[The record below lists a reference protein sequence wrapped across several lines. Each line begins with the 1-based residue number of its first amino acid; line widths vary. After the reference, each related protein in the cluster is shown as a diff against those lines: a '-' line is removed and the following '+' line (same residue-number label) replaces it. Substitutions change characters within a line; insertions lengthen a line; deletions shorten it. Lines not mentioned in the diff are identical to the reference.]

1 MHTLSGTDFLEASL
15 KKTKIVFCIQ
25 TNYEIYVKPLNAL
38 IASCDIKQMHP
49 EDLKTVWLCCDCKRN
64 FLFHSDVEDH
74 KKQFNHA
81 RVMVCN
87 ISETARSPTMF
98 IRGRIS
104 IGFKL
109 NNKTSRIVI
118 EYQYYP
124 STAAIEYVNVIYTDK
139 QLQSKVEDDPE
150 MMKNI
155 DNYLRRVLNKRS
167 ASLQKTC

>member
-1 MHTLSGTDFLEASL
+1 
-15 KKTKIVFCIQ
+15 
-25 TNYEIYVKPLNAL
+25 
-38 IASCDIKQMHP
+38 MHP
-49 EDLKTVWLCCDCKRN
+49 EDLKTVWLCCECKRN

-74 KKQFNHA
+74 RREFNHL
-81 RVMVCN
+81 RVMLCN
-87 ISETARSPTMF
+87 ISETAKSPMIF

-124 STAAIEYVNVIYTDK
+124 STHTIRYVNVLYSDK
-139 QLQSKVEDDPE
+139 KLQSRIEGDLQ

-155 DNYLRRVLNKRS
+155 DNYLRKVLNKG
-167 ASLQKTC
+167 

>member
-1 MHTLSGTDFLEASL
+1 
-15 KKTKIVFCIQ
+15 
-25 TNYEIYVKPLNAL
+25 
-38 IASCDIKQMHP
+38 MHP
-49 EDLKTVWLCCDCKRN
+49 EDLKTVWLCCECRRN

-74 KKQFNHA
+74 RKQFNHSK
-81 RVMVCN
+81 VMICN

-109 NNKTSRIVI
+109 NSKTSKIVI

-124 STAAIEYVNVIYTDK
+124 STDTIQYVNVVYSDEK
-139 QLQSKVEDDPE
+139 LQSKIECDPE

-155 DNYLRRVLNKRS
+155 DNYLRKVLNKRS
-167 ASLQKTC
+167 TSAPKVS

>member
-1 MHTLSGTDFLEASL
+1 
-15 KKTKIVFCIQ
+15 
-25 TNYEIYVKPLNAL
+25 
-38 IASCDIKQMHP
+38 MHP
-49 EDLKTVWLCCDCKRN
+49 EDLKTVWLCCECRRN

-74 KKQFNHA
+74 RKQFNHSK
-81 RVMVCN
+81 VMVCN

-109 NNKTSRIVI
+109 NSKTSKIVI

-124 STAAIEYVNVIYTDK
+124 STDTIQYVNVVYSDEK
-139 QLQSKVEDDPE
+139 LQSKIECDPE

-155 DNYLRRVLNKRS
+155 DNYLRKVLNKRS
-167 ASLQKTC
+167 TSAPKVI